1 MAGVPGR
8 LGILGGTCEEITPGV
23 MSLRKPNHPLL
34 VDVSYDGDLDLLENV
49 ASLETVRNP
58 T

>member
-1 MAGVPGR
+1 V
-8 LGILGGTCEEITPGV
+8 I
-23 MSLRKPNHPLL
+23 SLRKPNRPLL